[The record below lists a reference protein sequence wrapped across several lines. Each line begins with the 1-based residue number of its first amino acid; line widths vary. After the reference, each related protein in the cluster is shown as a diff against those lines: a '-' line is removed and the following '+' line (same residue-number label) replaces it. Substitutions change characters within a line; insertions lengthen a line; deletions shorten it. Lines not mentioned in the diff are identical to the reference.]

1 MESWLRHLRAQFSSS
16 SFLIGSWGQVAGQAS
31 GAETFIFNCDQ
42 STRSEILGSWN
53 TNSCSHNA
61 TASVLKPLG
70 LLSNLFLYLK
80 TFKNMCCLS
89 DQGKNKQTN
98 KQNYRLIFKRL
109 VKAGKVVQL
118 VKVLGTKPDNPSFT
132 PRPTRRMERTNRLL
146 LQSSHSSMSALSTPE

>member
-1 MESWLRHLRAQFSSS
+1 MAGRQTGRQKKDLRGLESFENTMGR
-16 SFLIGSWGQVAGQAS
+16 
-31 GAETFIFNCDQ
+31 FNMTVCVCVCVCVP
-42 STRSEILGSWN
+42 LGSWN

-89 DQGKNKQTN
+89 DQGKNIQTN